1 MGLKIRLG
9 FWIKK
14 AKLNVK
20 FCKIAIF
27 LGFMVRNYKNI
38 LSYKHFILSSVKV
51 DFSTR
56 FARSKLGAIWILLNP
71 LAQVLMYALVLSS
84 LMRAK
89 LPGVDSQ
96 FAYAIYLIAGMMMWA
111 LFNEIFMRCV
121 DSFTSNANI
130 IKKISFPKICLPII
144 ALLSAIINN
153 LIFIT
158 ASFLIFFCLGHF
170 VGFSIFYILLLILL
184 TAFLAF
190 GAGLFFGVIN
200 VFLRDISQ
208 ILGILTQFLFWMTP
222 IVYMINILPQNYQG
236 LLYFNP
242 LTAIAKSYHN
252 IILYDKAPEFYA
264 LLYPLILG
272 IFMLILG
279 IFVYFKANE
288 EMADAL

>member
-1 MGLKIRLG
+1 MKNLKNL
-9 FWIKK
+9 WT
-14 AKLNVK
+14 
-20 FCKIAIF
+20 
-27 LGFMVRNYKNI
+27 
-38 LSYKHFILSSVKV
+38 YKHFIISSVKV

-56 FARSKLGAIWILLNP
+56 FARSKLGALWILLNP

-89 LPGVDSQ
+89 LPGVDSS

-111 LFNEIFMRCV
+111 LFNEIFLRCV
-121 DSFTSNANI
+121 DSFSANANI
-130 IKKISFPKICLPII
+130 IKKIAFPKICLPII
-144 ALLSAIINN
+144 VVLSAGVNN
-153 LIFIT
+153 AVFIL

-170 VGFSIFYILLLILL
+170 VGFNIFYIALLVLL

-190 GAGLFFGVIN
+190 GAGLFFAVIN

-222 IVYMINILPQNYQG
+222 IVYMVNILPQNYQG

-242 LTAIAKSYHN
+242 LTAIVEGYHN
-252 IILYDKAPEFYA
+252 VILYDKAPELFGS
-264 LLYPLILG
+264 LYPLVLG
-272 IFMLILG
+272 IFMMVLG
-279 IFVYFKANE
+279 IFVYLKANE